1 MIWMAAEDG
10 SIRRDVQQAGDEQT
24 SPGVAVHVEGLR
36 KRFGG
41 LAAVA
46 GVCFDLRPGEIVAL
60 IGPNGAGKTTI
71 FNLITN
77 SIPPDE
83 GVVEVGGRN
92 VAKMPPQK
100 IVGAGMVRSWQHV
113 RLFGSMTALENV
125 MLAIPNQ
132 PSERLWPVLVRPRTS
147 FRREREVRSLALEY
161 LAFVGLTDAASTQ
174 VSDLSFG
181 QQKAIAIARVLAT
194 GAQVLLLDEPTS
206 GIDPRSVDDAIE
218 LVRKVAATG
227 RSVCIVEHSL
237 HVVEAL
243 ADRVVFLEAGTVR
256 AEGTVAEITCRPELA
271 DLYFGRQV
279 CSSDVEAG
287 EDSTP
292 ATGPVTAVVADRPP
306 EQPHEK
312 DGQDVL
318 RITSLRAGYGK
329 RDVLMGVDLRIKPGQ
344 IVTVVGHNGAGKTT
358 LLKSVLGLVP
368 RRTGV
373 VEFFGEDIM
382 GHASYSNVRRG
393 ISLTQ
398 AETPVFRP
406 LSVREN
412 LRLAAHATGAARE
425 AERVESVFELFPRLR
440 ERTSQRAGTLSG
452 GEQRMLALGMA
463 LMGNPR
469 LMLLDEPS
477 LGLAPALVNQVFE
490 VIRGLCEREGI
501 AVLLVEQQ
509 VRAALEIADYVYFLR
524 LGRIAHHET
533 VAEAASRPD
542 YWSLF

>member
-1 MIWMAAEDG
+1 MAQEESSARPTRLER
-10 SIRRDVQQAGDEQT
+10 SHEEQAT
-24 SPGVAVHVEGLR
+24 PGVAVHVEGLH

-41 LAAVA
+41 LAAVD

-71 FNLITN
+71 FNLMTN

-83 GVVEVGGRN
+83 GVVEISGKSVG
-92 VAKMPPQK
+92 KMPPQK

-113 RLFGSMTALENV
+113 RLFTSMTAIENV
-125 MLAIPNQ
+125 MVAIPGQ
-132 PSERLWPVLVRPRTS
+132 PSERLWPVLVRPRAS
-147 FRREREVRSLALEY
+147 MRREREVRSQALEY
-161 LAFVGLTDAASTQ
+161 LTFVGLADAADTR

-194 GAQVLLLDEPTS
+194 GSQVLLLDEPTS
-206 GIDPRSVDDAIE
+206 GIDPRSVDEAIE

-227 RSVCIVEHSL
+227 KSVCIVEHSL

-243 ADRVVFLEAGTVR
+243 ADRVVFLEAGKVR
-256 AEGTVAEITCRPELA
+256 AEGTVADITCRPELA
-271 DLYFGRQV
+271 ELYFGRQT
-279 CSSDVEAG
+279 CAPEARAAKPPAAV
-287 EDSTP
+287 ST
-292 ATGPVTAVVADRPP
+292 AGSI
-306 EQPHEK
+306 ESHGGGSE
-312 DGQDVL
+312 QDVL
-318 RITSLRAGYGK
+318 RIESLHAGYGK

-358 LLKSVLGLVP
+358 LLKSVIGLVP

-373 VEFFGEDIM
+373 VKFFGDDIM
-382 GHASYSNVRRG
+382 GQPPYANVRSG

-412 LRLAAHATGAARE
+412 LRLAARATGAERE
-425 AERVESVFELFPRLR
+425 DERLASVFDLFPRLR
-440 ERTSQRAGTLSG
+440 ERIGQRAGTLSG

-463 LMGNPR
+463 MMGKPR

-477 LGLAPALVNQVFE
+477 LGLAPALVDQVFQ
-490 VIRGLCEREGI
+490 VIRSLCERDGI

-524 LGRIAHHET
+524 LGRMAHHET
-533 VAEAASRPD
+533 AAEAAIRTD